1 MRKGIIS
8 LKVTPKAAICQI
20 LGYDRIWIRYLEQ
33 GGQKKQERDLELE
46 GPMGLTRAG
55 TKFCLT
61 SRFQEHR
68 SMQCCEVK
76 RTWDSE
82 PGGLGLSTGA
92 TNANSMSSCDLFN
105 FSDFWISLR
114 LLGLNKGVDVNMLCE
129 L

>member
-1 MRKGIIS
+1 
-8 LKVTPKAAICQI
+8 
-20 LGYDRIWIRYLEQ
+20 
-33 GGQKKQERDLELE
+33 
-46 GPMGLTRAG
+46 MGLTQAG